1 MDRHLPPLNGLR
13 AFEAAARHL
22 SVTKAAAELH
32 VTPAAISHQI
42 KGLEGQLGVT
52 LFRRLNKALLLT
64 EAGQRGLPRLREG
77 FDALADAV
85 AAMCDRSRDGPLTVS
100 VAPSLA
106 SLWLVYRLE
115 RFRRHHPDMEVTL
128 HASSTLVDFD
138 RDPVDIGI
146 RYGQGRYPGLATM
159 PLWQDRVT
167 PVCCPALAEG
177 RLPPGRALRTPGDLA
192 SHTLLHILYGPDDRP
207 YPDWRQWLA
216 AAGVEGL
223 ESERGPRFSAT
234 AMATQVAMEGH
245 GVALVDPVLVRREL
259 ADGRLVAPFD
269 VALTSPFG
277 YTLVYPERAAADP
290 RVQAFRDWLL
300 AEIAADTHDTT
311 DRAS

>member
-1 MDRHLPPLNGLR
+1 MSRPLPPLNALR

-22 SVTKAAAELH
+22 SVTRAAAELH
-32 VTPAAISHQI
+32 VTPAAVSHQI
-42 KGLEGQLGVT
+42 KGLEEALGVR
-52 LFRRLNKALLLT
+52 LFQRLNRALLLT
-64 EAGQRGLPRLREG
+64 EAGQRALPKLRDG
-77 FDALADAV
+77 FDLLAEAV
-85 AAMCDRSRDGPLTVS
+85 ALMRDRRDSAPLTVS

-115 RFRRHHPDMEVTL
+115 RFRQAHPDMEVTL

-138 RDPVDIGI
+138 RDPVDVGI
-146 RYGQGRYPGLATM
+146 RYGQGRYPGLAAL

-167 PVCCPALAEG
+167 PVCCPALADG
-177 RLPPGRALRTPGDLA
+177 RLPPGRPLRTPADLA

-216 AAGVEGL
+216 AAGVSGL
-223 ESERGPRFSAT
+223 DAERGPRFSAT

-269 VALTSPFG
+269 VALASPFG
-277 YTLVYPERAAADP
+277 YTLVHPERAAADP

-300 AEIAADTHDTT
+300 AEIAADSID
-311 DRAS
+311 SSP